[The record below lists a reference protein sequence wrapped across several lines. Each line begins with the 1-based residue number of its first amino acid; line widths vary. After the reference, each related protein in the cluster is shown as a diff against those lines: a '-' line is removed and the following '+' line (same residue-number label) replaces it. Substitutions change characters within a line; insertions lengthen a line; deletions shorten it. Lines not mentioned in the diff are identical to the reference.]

1 MYALIARVFLALF
14 ALAGG
19 IAAALGL
26 AALTGRGFTNGTAT
40 CPTPGQVKGFDRM
53 GVLVVRDLLVTQ
65 HIAMVTRETAA
76 WEQEEIALIKRLDA
90 DRFGIENWMSKDA
103 ERDISH
109 IRELADSYREGG
121 GMVDQTAAAIQQH
134 FKCQP

>member
-1 MYALIARVFLALF
+1 MYALIATVLLS
-14 ALAGG
+14 L
-19 IAAALGL
+19 ISILGL
-26 AALTGRGFTNGTAT
+26 GCTPAPAT
-40 CPTPGQVKGFDRM
+40 CPTPAEVKGFDRI

-65 HIAMVTRETAA
+65 HIAMVTRETAV

-90 DRFGIENWMSKDA
+90 DRFGIEGWMSDDA